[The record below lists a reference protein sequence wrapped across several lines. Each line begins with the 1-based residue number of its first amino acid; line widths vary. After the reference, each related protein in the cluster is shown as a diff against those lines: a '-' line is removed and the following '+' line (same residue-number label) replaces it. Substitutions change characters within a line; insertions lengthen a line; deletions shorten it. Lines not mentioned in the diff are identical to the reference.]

1 MKNFE
6 NLNEKQKKAVLHI
19 NGPLLIIAGPGSG
32 KTRTLV
38 ERVLYLLNNIGAEPK
53 NILLATFTEKASRE
67 LITRVSENIEKN
79 INFSEMYVGT
89 IHSICLRIIDEN
101 IEKSFLKKNYKVLDD
116 MDQKFFIYKNLKKFE
131 NIEGF
136 EKFFTGMNAFGHW
149 KKAGILRKW
158 IDKINEEKLD
168 NKNIE
173 NSSDERIVFLNEV
186 HKRYRELLF
195 LENSIDFSNIQLECL
210 RMVSENEE
218 ILKKLQ
224 EEIHYIMIDE
234 YQDTNTVQE
243 KLFLLIGGERKNIC
257 VVGDDDQ
264 GIYRF
269 RGATVKNIL
278 HFQNNFP
285 EGECEKIELSI
296 NYRSNEDIVK
306 FCNLWNSQLNW
317 DGWRYDKKIVSG
329 KERINN
335 TLGVVKI
342 AENSEYKWEEKLYK
356 FINFLK
362 TSGKIEDYN
371 QTAFLFRSVKNQK
384 VIRLM
389 ESLEARGIPVYSP
402 RSNMFFEREEIKFII
417 GIFTMIFPN
426 ALDII
431 FKNGYGIETYYEI
444 CYKTARDVIKDDEVL
459 INYMK
464 NIRERF
470 DDNEIEI
477 KSSNFLGIFYGILG
491 TGTKS
496 IKKYLNFSEDHI
508 LKNRSTYNLGIFSKI
523 LNKFDILCGLEN
535 FTKENTDKIV
545 NYFFNTHLKFLID
558 DGIGEYESMREYAPE
573 GAVSFLTIHQGKGL
587 EFPCVIVGTL
597 EEYPTVEKNEIQMKL
612 ELSLTKTF
620 EPEYRVKEFD
630 FWRMYY
636 TAFSRAKNLLALTC
650 VENISKPVPSL
661 PFKRVYEDLKD
672 IRSRDFE
679 LQKLHFEKVKAINIK
694 DIFAFTS
701 HIRIYNICPKLYKL
715 QKKYE
720 FVLPMKKGMI
730 FGTLVHETLEDIN
743 RKIFRKEN
751 ISEDIIKEIF
761 IENYKNIY
769 KKYKINIDRE
779 VLISGEKSI
788 EEYVKNYPEITE
800 NIKDIEV
807 KLSFIKEKYILEGII
822 DLILEKDGVLEIVD
836 FKTGKRG
843 AEEEGYISQLEIYAY
858 LLKEKYGR
866 EVRSGKLYYLG
877 ENKEKRITEI
887 YFTKERLSQA
897 VKNFDETAEK
907 IINKNFECRFNE
919 KSGKCNSCYL
929 KNYCIEEMN
938 DV

>member
-6 NLNEKQKKAVLHI
+6 NLNEKQKKAVFHV

-38 ERVLYLLNNIGAEPK
+38 ERVLYLLNDVGAEPK

-116 MDQKFFIYKNLKKFE
+116 TDQKFFIYKNMKNFE
-131 NIEGF
+131 KIEGF
-136 EKFFTGMNAFGHW
+136 EKFFTGMNASGHW
-149 KKAGILRKW
+149 RKAGILRKW

-173 NSSDERIVFLNEV
+173 NSSDEKIIFLNEV
-186 HKRYRELLF
+186 NKRYRELLF

-210 RMVSENEE
+210 RMVLENKD

-278 HFQNNFP
+278 HFQKNFP
-285 EGECEKIELSI
+285 EGECEKIELDI
-296 NYRSNEDIVK
+296 NYRSNEDIVD
-306 FCNLWNSQLNW
+306 FCNTWNKQLNW
-317 DGWRYDKKIVSG
+317 DGWRYDKKIISG

-335 TLGVVKI
+335 TLGVVRI
-342 AENSEYKWEEKLYK
+342 SENSEYKWEEKLYK

-371 QTAFLFRSVKNQK
+371 QIAFLFRSVRNPK
-384 VIRLM
+384 VIKLM

-426 ALDII
+426 ASNII
-431 FKNGYGIETYYEI
+431 FKNGYGIENYYEI
-444 CYKTARDVIKDDEVL
+444 CYKTVRDVIRDDEVL

-464 NIRERF
+464 SIRERF

-477 KSSNFLGIFYGILG
+477 KSPNFLGIFYSILG

-523 LNKFDILCGLEN
+523 LNKFDILCGLEH
-535 FTKENTDKIV
+535 FTKENTDKII
-545 NYFFNTHLKFLID
+545 NYFFNTHLKFLVD
-558 DGIGEYESMREYAPE
+558 DRIGEYESMREYAPE

-612 ELSLTKTF
+612 ELSLTKSF
-620 EPEYRVKEFD
+620 EPEYRIKEFD

-650 VENISKPVPSL
+650 IENSSKPVPSL

-751 ISEDIIKEIF
+751 ISENTIKEIF

-779 VLISGEKSI
+779 VLILGEKSI

-800 NIKDIEV
+800 NIKDVEV

-822 DLILEKDGVLEIVD
+822 DLILEKDSVLEIVD

-843 AEEEGYISQLEIYAY
+843 AEEEGYINQLEIYAY
-858 LLKEKYGR
+858 LLKKKYGK
-866 EVRSGKLYYLG
+866 EVRKGKLYYLG
-877 ENKEKRITEI
+877 ENKENRITEV

-897 VKNFDETAEK
+897 VKDFDETAEK
-907 IINKNFECRFNE
+907 IINKDFECRFNE